1 MIKTEVRIYKDAEKL
16 SAEAAEEFIRCANES
31 IAARGRFAVALAG
44 GETPRRLY
52 SLLALPDTRDHV
64 DWARTHVFWGDERC
78 VSPTSKDSNYHT
90 AHDAMLSKVS
100 TPPQNIHRIEAERA
114 DVDSAARDYETQ
126 LQTFFGLTDGDAPRF
141 DLILLGMGR
150 DGHTASLFP
159 GSDALEERDRF
170 VVATWN
176 AERQMRRITLTLP
189 VINNTRVCLFLV
201 SGKDKAETLRE
212 VLQPQATNMA
222 ATFPA
227 QLVKLERGRL
237 LWLVDEAAAGLRKND
252 YYDF

>member
-1 MIKTEVRIYKDAEKL
+1 
-16 SAEAAEEFIRCANES
+16 
-31 IAARGRFAVALAG
+31 
-44 GETPRRLY
+44 
-52 SLLALPDTRDHV
+52 
-64 DWARTHVFWGDERC
+64 
-78 VSPTSKDSNYHT
+78 
-90 AHDAMLSKVS
+90 
-100 TPPQNIHRIEAERA
+100 
-114 DVDSAARDYETQ
+114 
-126 LQTFFGLTDGDAPRF
+126 
-141 DLILLGMGR
+141 
-150 DGHTASLFP
+150 
-159 GSDALEERDRF
+159 
-170 VVATWN
+170 
-176 AERQMRRITLTLP
+176 MRRITLTLP